1 MDYNSVVL
9 FVNVVSYGSF
19 SKTARKTGIPVAT
32 VSRRIAQLEKELG
45 FRLLERSTRYLR
57 LTEAGSTFLAFAA
70 RGVEEFEMGLSILTN
85 HQLEL
90 SGTLRLSV
98 PPTFTIWRRLLR
110 EFQILYPGV
119 KIKLFVTERRVNLIE
134 DGIDVAL
141 RIGKIQDSQ
150 AVAVKLGEY
159 RHLLVASPAFIK
171 QYGAPKQPK
180 DLLSIPCASWHIPN
194 TQITWTVGDQS
205 IKIEPFFQVNDYIH
219 LLDLA
224 LKGDCVT
231 QLPPF
236 LALEHLKNGTLQ
248 HVLKDYPLQIL
259 TLNLLYP
266 SRKQLSRLVK
276 SYIEFCTKWSD
287 DSYQTTVGEPGKNGL
302 I

>member
-9 FVNVVSYGSF
+9 FVNVVNYGSF
-19 SKTARKTGIPVAT
+19 SETARRTGVPVAT

-57 LTEAGSTFLAFAA
+57 LTETGSTFLEFAT
-70 RGVEEFEMGLSILTN
+70 RGVEEFETGLSILTN

-90 SGTLRLSV
+90 SGTLRLSI
-98 PPTFTIWRRLLR
+98 PPTFTIWRNLLQ
-110 EFQILYPGV
+110 EFQILYPKV
-119 KIKLFVTERRVNLIE
+119 KVQLFITARRVNLIE
-134 DGIDVAL
+134 DGIDIAL

-150 AVAVKLGEY
+150 AIATKLGEY
-159 RHLLVASPAFIK
+159 RHLIVASPSFIK
-171 QYGAPKQPK
+171 QYGEPEKPEE
-180 DLLSIPCASWHIPN
+180 LLSLPCASWYTPN
-194 TQITWTVGDQS
+194 TQINWMLGKQS
-205 IKIEPFFQVNDYIH
+205 IKIKPFFQVNDYIH

-224 LKGDCVT
+224 LKGHCVT

-236 LALEHLKNGTLQ
+236 LALEHLENGNLQ
-248 HVLKDYPLQIL
+248 HLLKDYPLPIL

-276 SYIEFCTKWSD
+276 TYIEFCTKWID
-287 DSYQTTVGEPGKNGL
+287 DSYQRM
-302 I
+302 